1 MMTHPTIRRLG
12 PADAA
17 LWREIRLAAL
27 HSAPEAFGQTFE
39 HASAQPFEHFERAVS
54 GPHPIFAAE
63 IHGGLVG
70 SAGFYV
76 MDGPKT
82 SHRGQLWGMFV
93 APEHRKAGIGKAL
106 IEAVLGY
113 ARGRV
118 DQVHLTVVAENAG
131 AYRLY
136 RRMGFQAYGLEPR
149 ALRYNGRDYDEILMV
164 RALDAAVLTEE
175 LSEAGNG

>member
-1 MMTHPTIRRLG
+1 MADWLIRRLTL
-12 PADAA
+12 ADAEAWRKLRLDA
-17 LWREIRLAAL
+17 LKG
-27 HSAPEAFGQTFE
+27 APEAFGQSFE
-39 HASAQPFEHFERAVS
+39 HASLQPFEHFERAVS

-63 IHGGLVG
+63 IEGVLVG

-82 SHRGQLWGMFV
+82 SHRGQLWGMYV

-106 IEAVLGY
+106 MAAVIGY

-118 DQVHLTVVAENAG
+118 DQVHLTVVADNAG

-136 RRMGFQAYGLEPR
+136 RRLGFQAYGIEPR
-149 ALRYNGRDYDEILMV
+149 ALRYGGCDFDEILMV
-164 RALDAAVLTEE
+164 HIIEAAV
-175 LSEAGNG
+175 SERSTAGVKHG